1 MNVLGLCT
9 ATREAVN
16 SMKENNIDGHIIH
29 INSIYGHRVPNSPG
43 AHIYSASKHAV
54 TALTESM
61 RAEFAITGSKIKVT
75 VGLTILKI

>member
-1 MNVLGLCT
+1 MNVLALCT

-29 INSIYGHRVPNSPG
+29 INSIYGHRVPNAPG
-43 AHIYSASKHAV
+43 AHIYSASKYAV

-61 RAEFAITGSKIKVT
+61 RAEFASTGSKVKVT
-75 VGLTILKI
+75 VSLVVKKT